1 MPKDWRKQ
9 QSQDQY
15 FRKAKSEGYRARSAY
30 KLLEINQKFHLIRS
44 GMTILDL
51 GAAPGSWSQVA
62 SKLVGKTG
70 RVVAVDLQPMDPL
83 PGVHA
88 IQGDI
93 TQADCLARIASALVG
108 GADVVLSDV
117 APQASGISLVDH
129 ARSIELASAS
139 LLIALRFLHKGGAFV
154 VKVFQGEDFNQ
165 YVAQVRQH
173 FQTVRVF
180 RPQASRRESG
190 EHFVICLGLR
200 DRLNN
205 R

>member
-1 MPKDWRKQ
+1 LPKDWRKQ
-9 QSQDQY
+9 QSRDQY
-15 FRKAKSEGYRARSAY
+15 FRKAKREGYRARSAY
-30 KLLEINQKFHLIRS
+30 KLLEIHQKFHLIKP

-62 SKLVGKTG
+62 SSLTGKTG
-70 RVVAVDLQPMDPL
+70 RVVAVDLQPLDLL

-93 TQADCLARIASALVG
+93 TQVDCMERIASMLPD
-108 GADVVLSDV
+108 GADVVISDV

-129 ARSIELASAS
+129 ARSIELAEAS
-139 LLIALRFLHKGGAFV
+139 LQIALRVLRKGGAFV
-154 VKVFQGEDFNQ
+154 VKVFQGEDFDRF
-165 YVAQVRQH
+165 VAQVRQH

-190 EHFVICLGLR
+190 EHFVICLGLI
-200 DRLNN
+200 DITPL
-205 R
+205 